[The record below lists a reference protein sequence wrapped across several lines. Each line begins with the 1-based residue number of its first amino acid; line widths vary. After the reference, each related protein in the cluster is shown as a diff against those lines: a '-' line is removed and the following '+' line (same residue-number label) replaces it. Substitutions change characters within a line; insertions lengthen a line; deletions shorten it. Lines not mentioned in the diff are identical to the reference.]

1 MSGETKRKPLTLDD
15 YPCPVGI
22 GLTCN
27 AECRDAIDNCE
38 AVTCLWLPV
47 YRQAMAD
54 HKCARVLLAI
64 KRWWWDKHYWP
75 DIFVGVKGDPGSMRI
90 ARFRKL
96 MEGRL
101 RAAGLE

>member
-1 MSGETKRKPLTLDD
+1 MSTNRQSLGA
-15 YPCPVGI
+15 YPCPIGI
-22 GLTCN
+22 DTWCN
-27 AECRDAIDNCE
+27 EGCAEAIDNCE

-54 HKCARVLLAI
+54 QKCARVLLAL
-64 KRWWWDKHYWP
+64 KRWWWDRHYWA